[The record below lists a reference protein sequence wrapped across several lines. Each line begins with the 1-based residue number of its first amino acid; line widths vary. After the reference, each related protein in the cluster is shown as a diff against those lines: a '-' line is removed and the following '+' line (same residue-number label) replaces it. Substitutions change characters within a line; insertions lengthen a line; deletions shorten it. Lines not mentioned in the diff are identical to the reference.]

1 MRLEDK
7 KLNRLKMRQRKA
19 KAASEA
25 GLVKQREKNLWAV
38 PSATGVGKTYLVRK
52 REREKDFECWLQLL
66 EGQEECPGFKF
77 GHICWHIM
85 AVVTDELAKQKL
97 AVSFWFTKEQARRQ
111 KKKVYPLRGRNG
123 ALLFVT
129 TRKEVK
135 KKRKKEARN

>member
-7 KLNRLKMRQRKA
+7 RLNRLKVRQKKA

-25 GLVKQREKNLWAV
+25 GLVVQREKNVWAV
-38 PSATGVGKTYLVRK
+38 PSASGVGRTYLVRK
-52 REREKDFECWLQLL
+52 REKEKDFECWLQLL

-123 ALLFVT
+123 ALLFIT

-135 KKRKKEARN
+135 KKSKEARN

>member
-7 KLNRLKMRQRKA
+7 RLNRLKVRQKKA

-25 GLVKQREKNLWAV
+25 GLAVKREKNVWAV
-38 PSATGVGKTYLVRK
+38 PSASGVGRTYLVRK
-52 REREKDFECWLQLL
+52 REKEKDFECWLQLL

-123 ALLFVT
+123 ALLFIT

-135 KKRKKEARN
+135 KKSKEARN